1 MASLEDRVKTLEQ
14 LLFVLVTS
22 MSDTREAISNG
33 FKKIDENF
41 INIDKKFN
49 KADTQLL
56 NIQSKI
62 DTLSGETDKHL
73 KKVHIKL
80 VSIQEEISKINTVTG
95 YEEAVNNMRAV
106 KGGKA

>member
-22 MSDTREAISNG
+22 MSDTRDAIGNG

-41 INIDKKFN
+41 INIDKKFA
-49 KADTQLL
+49 KVDTDLL
-56 NIQSKI
+56 NIQTKI
-62 DTLSGETDKHL
+62 DTLSGDTDIHL

-80 VSIQEEISKINTVTG
+80 VSIQDEISKINTVTG
-95 YEEAVNNMRAV
+95 YEQAVNNMRAI
-106 KGGKA
+106 KGDKS